1 MTEPGVLWAA
11 GSRYAATR
19 TPVIVLVSGPG
30 DPFWGSPGQ
39 QFAVAGIVDRDDP
52 DHEFVTAVR
61 QVLCGRGWLSPELVH
76 HVLKGAQRVP
86 QQYSTGVRD
95 LGELTQRERDVAR
108 LVAKGLSNMEIAME
122 LTVELST
129 VKFHVSNV
137 LRKLG
142 CRDRAQLV
150 AVIHAGRYMAGS
162 L

>member
-1 MTEPGVLWAA
+1 MTEPDVLRTA

-19 TPVIVLVSGPG
+19 TPVIVLVSGPD
-30 DPFWGSPGQ
+30 DPFWGSCQ
-39 QFAVAGIVDRDDP
+39 QFRVAGIVDRDDP
-52 DHEFVTAVR
+52 DHDFVTAVQ

-76 HVLKGAQRVP
+76 HVLEGPRRVP
-86 QQYSTGVRD
+86 PQHSTGVRG
-95 LGELTQRERDVAR
+95 LGELTGRERDVAR

-137 LRKLG
+137 LRKLE
-142 CRDRAQLV
+142 CRDRSQLV